1 MCSNQ
6 VVVSLFPQNQDNSER
21 GILSR
26 CPARCHYYFKNSIFY
41 FKNSIFLTRA
51 IEFVSSR

>member
-21 GILSR
+21 GILLR